1 MCACKQSSNCLQ
13 SRGAAYLH
21 MCIGTATVASYSH
34 TVAEYI
40 LGLCQHKILSI
51 IDMKKHK
58 HNANILG
65 KISSIW
71 CQFLK
76 VEVKIS
82 IRLKIP
88 WSRQLTYT
96 GLLVSHNYQVE
107 FMNTCNQSSIFRCQL
122 YHYYFVTEQLMYSY
136 SYQIFLLKRNWLK
149 DHQKATKISVGSQL
163 SSYVARIRVT

>member
-1 MCACKQSSNCLQ
+1 MYACKQSSNCLQ
-13 SRGAAYLH
+13 SRCAAYLH
-21 MCIGTATVASYSH
+21 MCIGT
-34 TVAEYI
+34 
-40 LGLCQHKILSI
+40 ILSI
-51 IDMKKHK
+51 IDIKKHK
-58 HNANILG
+58 HNATILG

-96 GLLVSHNYQVE
+96 GLLVSHNCQVE

-122 YHYYFVTEQLMYSY
+122 YRYYFVTEQIMYSY
-136 SYQIFLLKRNWLK
+136 SYQTFLLKRNWLK
-149 DHQKATKISVGSQL
+149 DHQKRDQKATEISVRSQL